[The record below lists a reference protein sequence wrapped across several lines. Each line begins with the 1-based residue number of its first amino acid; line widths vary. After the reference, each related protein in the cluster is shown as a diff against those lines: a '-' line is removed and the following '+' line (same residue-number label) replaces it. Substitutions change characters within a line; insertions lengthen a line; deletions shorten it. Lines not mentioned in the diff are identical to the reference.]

1 MTQEFVYVYVN
12 KLTSLEDRRKTP
24 NTFHGNLLALIP
36 VMFRSPLLYLS
47 SQALVL
53 ILKTNAKKPIYL
65 FFYRHNRT
73 YLSDAKYKIICVRSY
88 YENLLTQ
95 RFGILQFMTCRFDC
109 TGRKNR
115 SVGERLAFDVVGKTD
130 AGSGQGQNNDYYH
143 VLENAFCHL
152 YTRCLKT
159 TMSIIT
165 TCYRVNILLNV
176 PVRYNC
182 NIIYQY

>member
-1 MTQEFVYVYVN
+1 M
-12 KLTSLEDRRKTP
+12 
-24 NTFHGNLLALIP
+24 I
-36 VMFRSPLLYLS
+36 RSPLLYLS

-53 ILKTNAKKPIYL
+53 ILKTNAKKPTYL
-65 FFYRHNRT
+65 FFYRTINQT
-73 YLSDAKYKIICVRSY
+73 YLSDAKYKIICVRLY

-130 AGSGQGQNNDYYH
+130 AGSRQGQNNDYYH
-143 VLENAFCHL
+143 VLETTFCHL

-165 TCYRVNILLNV
+165 CYRVNVLLNV
-176 PVRYNC
+176 PVR
-182 NIIYQY
+182 